1 LAGGANEEAAPRAR
15 DCHPATR
22 LDSLLAVEPRR
33 RARAPRPSRTGLA
46 LTKAQDP
53 TRLPRIRFG
62 LDHGPTCFGRPITEG
77 PAPAFRP
84 LLARSTLLRPT
95 MTMDPVPG
103 HWPSPSLDSAPRSA
117 SQPTLGRSA
126 KMPRIRFYNR
136 RFAPRA
142 PMSKHHL
149 WRLPA
154 ERRGKPTD
162 VRHRDRLLERG
173 RSWRRGSSDDAGPPC
188 GHPAS
193 SGSALDGAMPASG
206 RPAATLGLLGARWG
220 EAPQLCRLAAA
231 SPDRNPLTPLV
242 GGRA

>member
-62 LDHGPTCFGRPITEG
+62 LEDGPTCFGRPITEG

-84 LLARSTLLRPT
+84 LPARSTLLRRT

-154 ERRGKPTD
+154 ERRGKPAD
-162 VRHRDRLLERG
+162 VRPRDRLSER
-173 RSWRRGSSDDAGPPC
+173 
-188 GHPAS
+188 
-193 SGSALDGAMPASG
+193 SALGATGPRTTPDHLAVIQPPTAPRLTARRRLRADRLPRSG
-206 RPAATLGLLGARWG
+206 FRGARWG
-220 EAPQLCRLAAA
+220 EAPQLYRLAAA
-231 SPDRNPLTPLV
+231 SPSRTL
-242 GGRA
+242 